1 MKYIYPLFFFLLYF
15 LDSNAQNCNCG
26 SNFQY
31 LVKKIEKNYVGFSDK
46 VTPANKKRFQKFT
59 DSLQKIADQS
69 NPYKCLSI
77 SREWLAFFKDKHIN
91 FGMDFEKLNPDSVKS
106 FFADEEKTPW
116 TENNF
121 KNYLDANKGKLDEIE
136 GVWFSGIYKLGI
148 VKDQAN
154 KSLFIGFI
162 LKADGYRWDA
172 QQIKLKI
179 TKTNKGYSTSNFK
192 GGDHSEQFPILTKQN
207 DTLDFGI
214 FGKWYKGMH
223 KTVQGPAATQVDYS
237 PKFKVANDT
246 TSIFELPSFYSLDY
260 IAQVDSLISANKPIL
275 TKTKHLIIDLRNNSG
290 GSVLIYQ
297 KLIPYIYT
305 NPILQEGGSVLA
317 TVENIRD
324 GYSTEYPQMSDS
336 IKSVFRKNLNR
347 LKAHTGE
354 LYNLYPVDTIK
365 LQTVLQNPARISFL
379 VNKETGSA
387 AELFLLEARQSTKV
401 KLYGTNSAGVVDYT
415 ETVKATMPCPF
426 YTLWYPAC
434 KSTRLPD
441 FPLDNIGIKPDIE
454 IPDTVQ
460 DWIEFVINYRKN

>member
-1 MKYIYPLFFFLLYF
+1 MKYIYILFFLLLYT
-15 LDSNAQNCNCG
+15 LDLNAQNCNCG
-26 SNFQY
+26 NNFKY

-46 VTPANKKRFQKFT
+46 VNATNKQRFQKFT

-91 FGMDFEKLNPDSVKS
+91 FGMDFGKLNPDSVKS
-106 FFADEEKTPW
+106 FFADEEKTTW
-116 TENNF
+116 SESNF
-121 KNYLDANKGKLDEIE
+121 QNYLDKNKGKLDAIE
-136 GVWFSGIYKLGI
+136 GIWFSGIYKLGI
-148 VKDQAN
+148 VKDKAN

-172 QQIKLKI
+172 QQIKFKI
-179 TKTNKGYSTSNFK
+179 IKTNTSYRTNNFK
-192 GGDHSEQFPILTKQN
+192 GGDHSEQFPVLTKQN

-223 KTVQGPAATQVDYS
+223 KAEQDQTAKQVDYS

-246 TSIFELPSFYSLDY
+246 TSIFELPSFYSLNY
-260 IAQVDSLISANKPIL
+260 IAQVDSLINANKVVL

-305 NPILQEGGSVLA
+305 NTILQEGGSVLA
-317 TVENIRD
+317 TEENIRD

-336 IKSVFRKNLNR
+336 IKSVFRQNLNK
-347 LKAHTGE
+347 LKAHKGE
-354 LYNLYPVDTIK
+354 LYNLYPIDTIK
-365 LQTVLQNPARISFL
+365 LQTVLKNPARISFL

-387 AELFLLEARQSTKV
+387 AELFLLEAKQSTKV
-401 KLYGTNSAGVVDYT
+401 KLYGTYSAGVVDYT
-415 ETVKATMPCPF
+415 ETVQTSMPCPF

-434 KSTRLPD
+434 KSTRLPN
-441 FPLDNIGIKPDIE
+441 FPLDNVGIKPDIE
-454 IPDTVQ
+454 IPDTVH
-460 DWIEFVINYRKN
+460 DWIDFVINYHKK